1 MHFKKVPNSWTR
13 YRDILSILNAR
24 EKRKLKLFVGLQM
37 SLSLLDLLG
46 VALIGIIVAI
56 STSNIRG
63 LSQPALLEKIP
74 IFSTS
79 TFYMQIVLLSLMAL
93 FFLIG
98 RTVLSI
104 VITKKVFVFFSNKSS
119 EITTKLLSNIFS
131 KPVNILNRSNTSE
144 YVYLL
149 TRGTETL
156 TMNVLATSTILVAD
170 VSILFAI
177 FIGLLLLDPIVAL
190 FSSIIFGILIL
201 ILGRYLQSSVS
212 RLGAHTAEA
221 IIKSDSYIRE
231 AILSYREIIVR
242 NRENFYLTRI
252 DRIRSAYSST
262 TAKIEILPYISKYVI
277 ESVIIVGSMLVAFL
291 ELLLYDANKAITM
304 LAIFLAAGS
313 RVAPSI
319 LRAQQSLLLIKSG
332 LAKSA
337 STLEALKNLALENSS
352 LPLPTTVRQNKDN
365 FNAKIEIS
373 NLNFA
378 YSDSTHEIIKNFS
391 VTIPAG
397 SKVAIIGA
405 SGAGKST
412 LIDLFLGLLE
422 PNSGSI
428 NISGLA
434 PREAISVYPGAV
446 AYVPQDIYL
455 HEGSVRENIALGF
468 EPETI
473 DDEQIWKV
481 LLTAQATNFVSQ
493 LSNGL
498 NEVIGEN
505 GNNFS
510 GGERQ
515 RLGIAR
521 ALYTNPKLLLLDE
534 ATSALDEVTQ
544 SLISDALRNFQNNET
559 TLIVAAH
566 RLSTISDSDF
576 LIYVKRSTEIE
587 VGKFKELVSKYPE
600 IVNELKNQ

>member
-1 MHFKKVPNSWTR
+1 MQFKKVPNSWTR
-13 YRDILSILNAR
+13 YRDILSILNTS

-79 TFYMQIVLLSLMAL
+79 TFYLQIVLLALMAL

-104 VITKKVFVFFSNKSS
+104 VITKKVFVFFSNKNS

-170 VSILFAI
+170 LSILFAI

-212 RLGAHTAEA
+212 RLGAHAAEA

-231 AILSYREIIVR
+231 AILSYREIVVR
-242 NRENFYLTRI
+242 NRENFYLSRI

-337 STLEALKNLALENSS
+337 STLEALKNLALEKNL
-352 LPLPTTVRQNKDN
+352 LPLPTTVRQNKDS

-422 PNSGSI
+422 PHSGSI
-428 NISGLA
+428 SISGLA
-434 PREAISVYPGAV
+434 PREAIYVYPGAV
-446 AYVPQDIYL
+446 AYVPQDVYL

-481 LLTAQATNFVSQ
+481 LQTAQATNFVSQ

-544 SLISDALRNFQNNET
+544 SLISDALKNFQNNET

-576 LIYVKRSTEIE
+576 LIYVKRSAEIE

>member
-170 VSILFAI
+170 LSILFAI

-212 RLGAHTAEA
+212 RLGAHAAEA

>member
-1 MHFKKVPNSWTR
+1 MQFKKIPNSWTR
-13 YRDILSILNAR
+13 YGDILSILNTR

-170 VSILFAI
+170 LSILFAI

-212 RLGAHTAEA
+212 RLGAHAAEA

-242 NRENFYLTRI
+242 NRENFYLSRI

-262 TAKIEILPYISKYVI
+262 TAKIELLPYISKYVI

-337 STLEALKNLALENSS
+337 STLEAIKNLALENNS
-352 LPLPTTVRQNKDN
+352 LPLPTTVHQNKDS
-365 FNAKIEIS
+365 FNAKVEIS

-405 SGAGKST
+405 SGVGKST

-422 PNSGSI
+422 PDSGSI

-434 PREAISVYPGAV
+434 PREAIAVYPGAV

-455 HEGSVRENIALGF
+455 HEGSIRENIALGF

-481 LLTAQATNFVSQ
+481 LQMAQATNFVSQ

-544 SLISDALRNFQNNET
+544 SLISDALKNFQNNET
-559 TLIVAAH
+559 TLIIAAH
-566 RLSTISDSDF
+566 RLSTISDADF
-576 LIYVKRSTEIE
+576 LIYVKKSTEIE

>member
-190 FSSIIFGILIL
+190 FSSIIFGLLIL

-212 RLGAHTAEA
+212 RLGAHAAEA

>member
-1 MHFKKVPNSWTR
+1 MLFKKNPSFRTR
-13 YRDILSILNAR
+13 YRDILSILTAS
-24 EKRKLKLFVGLQM
+24 EKRKLKFFVGLQM

-63 LSQPALLEKIP
+63 LSKPALLEKIP

-104 VITKKVFVFFSNKSS
+104 LITKKVFVFFSNKSS

-170 VSILFAI
+170 LSILIAI

-190 FSSIIFGILIL
+190 FSSIIFGVLIL
-201 ILGRYLQSSVS
+201 ILGKYLQSSVS
-212 RLGAHTAEA
+212 RLGSHAAEA

-242 NRENFYLTRI
+242 NRENFYLSRI
-252 DRIRSAYSST
+252 DKIRSAYSST

-337 STLEALKNLALENSS
+337 STLDALKNLALETNSGLLGTAIS
-352 LPLPTTVRQNKDN
+352 QNKN
-365 FNAKIEIS
+365 GFNAKVEIS

-378 YSDSTHEIIKNFS
+378 YSHSTNEIIRNFS
-391 VTIPAG
+391 VNIPTG
-397 SKVAIIGA
+397 SKVAIIGV

-412 LIDLFLGLLE
+412 LIDLLLGLLE
-422 PNSGSI
+422 PDSGSI
-428 NISGLA
+428 KISGLA
-434 PREAISVYPGAV
+434 PREAIAAYPGAV

-455 HEGSVRENIALGF
+455 HEGSIRENIALGF

-473 DDEQIWKV
+473 DDEQILKV
-481 LLTAQATNFVSQ
+481 LQTAQATRFVSQ
-493 LSNGL
+493 LPSGL
-498 NEVIGEN
+498 NEIIGEN

-544 SLISDALRNFQNNET
+544 SLISDALKNFQNTET

-576 LIYVKRSTEIE
+576 LIYVNGSAEIE
-587 VGKFKELVSKYPE
+587 VGQFKELVSKHPE

>member
-1 MHFKKVPNSWTR
+1 MQFKKVPNSWTR
-13 YRDILSILNAR
+13 YGDILSILNTR

-170 VSILFAI
+170 LSILFVI

-212 RLGAHTAEA
+212 RLGAHAAEA

-242 NRENFYLTRI
+242 NRENFYLSRI

-337 STLEALKNLALENSS
+337 STLEALKNLALENNS
-352 LPLPTTVRQNKDN
+352 LPLPKTALQNKDS
-365 FNAKIEIS
+365 FDAKVEIS

-378 YSDSTHEIIKNFS
+378 YSDSTHEIVKNFS

-412 LIDLFLGLLE
+412 LIDLCLGLLE
-422 PNSGSI
+422 PDSGSI

-446 AYVPQDIYL
+446 AYVPQEIYL

-481 LLTAQATNFVSQ
+481 LQMAQATNFVSQ

-544 SLISDALRNFQNNET
+544 SLISDALKNFQNNET
-559 TLIVAAH
+559 TLIIAAH
-566 RLSTISDSDF
+566 RLSTISDADF
-576 LIYVKRSTEIE
+576 LIYVKKSTEIE

>member
-1 MHFKKVPNSWTR
+1 MQFKKVPNSWTR
-13 YRDILSILNAR
+13 YGDILSILNTR

-170 VSILFAI
+170 LSILFAI

-212 RLGAHTAEA
+212 RLGAHAAEA

-231 AILSYREIIVR
+231 AILSYREIIVK
-242 NRENFYLTRI
+242 NRENFYLSRI

-337 STLEALKNLALENSS
+337 STLEALKNLELESNSIPIATNS
-352 LPLPTTVRQNKDN
+352 HRNSDN
-365 FNAKIEIS
+365 FYSKIEIS

-391 VTIPAG
+391 VTIPPG

-422 PNSGSI
+422 PDSGSI

-481 LLTAQATNFVSQ
+481 LQTAQATNFVSQ

-544 SLISDALRNFQNNET
+544 SLISDALKNFQNNET

-576 LIYVKRSTEIE
+576 LIYVKRSAEIE

>member
-1 MHFKKVPNSWTR
+1 MQFKKVPGFWTR
-13 YRDILSILNAR
+13 YRDILSILNAS
-24 EKRKLKLFVGLQM
+24 EKRKLKFFVGLQM

-63 LSQPALLEKIP
+63 LNQPTLLEKIP
-74 IFSTS
+74 IFSTT
-79 TFYMQIVLLSLMAL
+79 TFYMLIVLLSFMAL

-104 VITKKVFVFFSNKSS
+104 LITKKVFVFFSNKSS

-170 VSILFAI
+170 LSILFAI

-201 ILGRYLQSSVS
+201 ILSKYLQSSVS
-212 RLGAHTAEA
+212 RLGAHAAEA

-242 NRENFYLTRI
+242 NRENFYLARI
-252 DRIRSAYSST
+252 DKIRSAYSST

-337 STLEALKNLALENSS
+337 STLEALKNLELDTNSRF
-352 LPLPTTVRQNKDN
+352 LATAIRQNKDG
-365 FNAKIEIS
+365 FNAEVEIS

-378 YSDSTHEIIKNFS
+378 YSDSTNEIIRNFS
-391 VTIPAG
+391 VTIPSG
-397 SKVAIIGA
+397 SKIAIIGA

-412 LIDLFLGLLE
+412 LIDLLLGLLD
-422 PNSGSI
+422 PDSGLI
-428 NISGLA
+428 KISGLA
-434 PREAISVYPGAV
+434 PLEAISVYPGAV

-455 HEGSVRENIALGF
+455 HEGSIRENIALGF

-473 DDEQIWKV
+473 DDEQVWNV
-481 LLTAQATNFVSQ
+481 LKTAQAASFVSQ
-493 LSNGL
+493 LPSGL
-498 NEVIGEN
+498 NEIIGEN

-544 SLISDALRNFQNNET
+544 SLISDALKNFQNTET

-576 LIYVKRSTEIE
+576 LIYVKGSAEIE
-587 VGKFKELVSKYPE
+587 VGDFKELVSKYPE

>member
-1 MHFKKVPNSWTR
+1 
-13 YRDILSILNAR
+13 
-24 EKRKLKLFVGLQM
+24 
-37 SLSLLDLLG
+37 
-46 VALIGIIVAI
+46 
-56 STSNIRG
+56 
-63 LSQPALLEKIP
+63 
-74 IFSTS
+74 
-79 TFYMQIVLLSLMAL
+79 
-93 FFLIG
+93 
-98 RTVLSI
+98 
-104 VITKKVFVFFSNKSS
+104 
-119 EITTKLLSNIFS
+119 
-131 KPVNILNRSNTSE
+131 
-144 YVYLL
+144 
-149 TRGTETL
+149 
-156 TMNVLATSTILVAD
+156 MNVLATSTILVAD

-190 FSSIIFGILIL
+190 FSSIIFGTLIL

-212 RLGAHTAEA
+212 RLGAHAAEA

-242 NRENFYLTRI
+242 NRENFYLSRI
-252 DRIRSAYSST
+252 DKIRSAYSST

-277 ESVIIVGSMLVAFL
+277 ESVIIIGSMLVAFL

-337 STLEALKNLALENSS
+337 STLEALKNLALENNS
-352 LPLPTTVRQNKDN
+352 LPLPTTVRQNKDS
-365 FNAKIEIS
+365 FNATVEIS

-422 PNSGSI
+422 PHSGSI

-473 DDEQIWKV
+473 EDEQIWKV
-481 LLTAQATNFVSQ
+481 LQMAQATNFVSQ

-544 SLISDALRNFQNNET
+544 SLISDALRNFQNNKT

-576 LIYVKRSTEIE
+576 LI
-587 VGKFKELVSKYPE
+587 
-600 IVNELKNQ
+600 

>member
-1 MHFKKVPNSWTR
+1 MQFKKVPNSWTR
-13 YRDILSILNAR
+13 YGDILSILNTR

-170 VSILFAI
+170 LSILFVI

-212 RLGAHTAEA
+212 RLGAHAAEA

-242 NRENFYLTRI
+242 NRENFYLSRI

-337 STLEALKNLALENSS
+337 STLEALKNLALENNS
-352 LPLPTTVRQNKDN
+352 LPLPKTALQNKDN
-365 FNAKIEIS
+365 FDAKVEIS

-378 YSDSTHEIIKNFS
+378 YSDSTHEIVKNFS

-412 LIDLFLGLLE
+412 LIDLCLGLLE
-422 PNSGSI
+422 PDSGSI

-446 AYVPQDIYL
+446 AYVPQEIYL

-481 LLTAQATNFVSQ
+481 LQMAQATNFVSQ

-544 SLISDALRNFQNNET
+544 SLISDALKNFQNNET
-559 TLIVAAH
+559 TLIIAAH
-566 RLSTISDSDF
+566 RLSTISDADF
-576 LIYVKRSTEIE
+576 LIYVKKSTEIE

>member
-1 MHFKKVPNSWTR
+1 MQFKKVPTAWTR
-13 YRDILSILNAR
+13 YREILSILNAS
-24 EKRKLKLFVGLQM
+24 EKRKLKFFVALQM

-56 STSNIRG
+56 STSNLRG
-63 LSQPALLEKIP
+63 LNQPAILENIP

-79 TFYMQIVLLSLMAL
+79 TFYLQVLLLSLMAL

-119 EITTKLLSNIFS
+119 EITTNLLRYIFS
-131 KPVNILNRSNTSE
+131 KPVNILNKSSTSE

-170 VSILFAI
+170 LSILFVI

-190 FSSIIFGILIL
+190 FSSFIFGILIF
-201 ILGRYLQSSVS
+201 ILGKYLQSSVS
-212 RLGAHTAEA
+212 RLGSHAAES

-242 NRENFYLTRI
+242 NRENFYLARI
-252 DRIRSAYSST
+252 DRIRSAYAST

-319 LRAQQSLLLIKSG
+319 LRAQQSLLLIKGG

-337 STLEALKNLALENSS
+337 STLEALSKLELENSS
-352 LPLPTTVRQNKDN
+352 IPLVTTIRKNKGV
-365 FNAKIEIS
+365 FNSEVAIS
-373 NLNFA
+373 NLNFTH
-378 YSDSTHEIIKNFS
+378 SDLSNRIIRDFS
-391 VTIPAG
+391 LTIPPG
-397 SKVAIIGA
+397 SKIAIIGA

-412 LIDLFLGLLE
+412 LIDLLLGLLE
-422 PNSGSI
+422 PDSGSVK
-428 NISGLA
+428 ISGLA
-434 PREAISVYPGAV
+434 PREAISLYPGIV

-455 HEGSVRENIALGF
+455 HEGSIRENIALGF
-468 EPETI
+468 ESEII
-473 DDEQIWKV
+473 DDEQVWKV
-481 LLTAQATNFVSQ
+481 LQTAQASSFVSQ
-493 LSNGL
+493 LPSGL
-498 NEVIGEN
+498 NELISEN

-510 GGERQ
+510 GGEKQ

-544 SLISDALRNFQNNET
+544 SLIFNGLKTFQNTET
-559 TLIVAAH
+559 TLIVSAH

-576 LIYVKRSTEIE
+576 LIYIKEYGEIE
-587 VGKFKELVSKYPE
+587 VGEFKELVLKYPE
-600 IVNELKNQ
+600 IVNELKS